1 MRHMDRTLAGRVRTT
16 KIVVALAGAAG
27 LRAALGRIS
36 QKRLYVAVNAESG
49 MERSFKKEVDALR
62 LGAGETFRGEG
73 ILAVTKALLQSG
85 VSYVGGYQGA
95 PVSHLLDVMVDAE
108 DLLSDLGVHLETCT
122 NEAAAA
128 AMLGASI
135 NYPLRGAVT
144 WKSIVGTN
152 VAADALSN
160 LASPGVI
167 GGALIV
173 LGEDYGEGAS
183 VIQERS
189 YAYAMKSSIWLLD
202 PRPDL
207 PTIVHM
213 VEKGFE
219 LSEASHAPV
228 MLDLRVRACHVTGE
242 FLAKDNKRGAFSGQ
256 HRLEGPPRF
265 DYGRLAHPPVI
276 FTQERLKIEERL
288 PAAQKFIREQKLN
301 EVIPGD
307 IDDIGIIVLGGLT
320 NGLLRALAR
329 LDLADLYGAS
339 RLPIYVLNVAYPLV
353 SEDVKDFCVGKRA
366 VLMVEEGSPEYVE
379 QQIGAILRNADIQTR
394 VLGKGCLPRS
404 GDYTSEAFIR
414 GLAAFLSETRPAG
427 IDADGVAARA
437 NAMLAHKAA
446 VSASIGDIP
455 PRPPN
460 FCTGCPE
467 RPVFAAIKLAQ
478 REIGPTHISA
488 DIGCHSFATFAPFS
502 LGNSILGYGM
512 SLASAAAV
520 GPNMKKR
527 LISIMGD
534 GGFWHNGL
542 ITGVASNMFNKGD
555 GVLIVMQNGYASATG
570 QQYLP
575 SSKANRSGSPTGMS
589 IEKTLR
595 SLGVTWLRTVRSYS
609 VAKMTATLMDAMRT
623 AERGLKVIIAD
634 GECMLARQRRIRA
647 ADAEKLD
654 RGERVVKT
662 RYGVDDE
669 ICTGDHSCIRLSGC
683 PSLTVKPNPDPLR
696 TDPVAAVIE
705 SCVGCGLCGEVAHAA
720 VLCPS
725 FYRADIVSNPN
736 WWDRTL
742 QKVRSTVIGSLSGV
756 GESAPS
762 PQGGEDRVRGLETLG
777 DTRTPSLQ
785 PSPPRGE
792 GVRSGAPR
800 LGAFPRPL
808 TIMIAALGGEGGGVL
823 TDWIVAAAASLGFP
837 VQSTSIPGVA
847 QRTGAT
853 TYHIEM
859 VPARAPSGAASGK
872 GRPILALAPGV
883 GDVDLVVASELMEA
897 GRAIVGGYVTPD
909 RTTTIASTS
918 RSYLVT
924 EKIAM
929 GDGRYDP
936 QRLET
941 AVEKNSKN
949 TLLLDLEAIAR
960 SSGAMINAVMLG
972 TIAATGGLPIPAEAF
987 EAAIRADGKAVQ
999 ANLRGFRA
1007 GLEAARA
1014 GSQRRADP
1022 RKRYLAP
1029 SSTLADLESEIAAV
1043 PEVARAFMTEGV
1055 RRLAAYQDLAY
1066 ARLYLDRLKPIRDAD
1081 AKAAAGGKLLAET
1094 ARHLAVRM
1102 SYEDVIRVAQVK
1114 IDPSRFARITRE
1126 MGVRP
1131 EQTFT
1136 VTEFLKPG
1144 VEEFCSVL
1152 PPWLARRILGLAERY
1167 PAFGRAHLAMAVNT
1181 RSIFGYLR
1189 FYVLAKLRGFRP
1201 KTFRF
1206 QQEQRAIEAWLRS
1219 IAQAAALS
1227 GELALEIAECARL
1240 IKGYGDTHA
1249 RGTGNYRLITSQV
1262 IAPALAGQMPARKAA
1277 DAIANARTAALLDPE
1292 GEALSQ
1298 CLADLAAPPVH
1309 AIAAE

>member
-1 MRHMDRTLAGRVRTT
+1 
-16 KIVVALAGAAG
+16 
-27 LRAALGRIS
+27 
-36 QKRLYVAVNAESG
+36 
-49 MERSFKKEVDALR
+49 MERSFKKEVAALR
-62 LGAGETFRGEG
+62 LGDGETFRGEG

-108 DLLSDLGVHLETCT
+108 DLLADLGVHVETCT

-173 LGEDYGEGAS
+173 LGEDFGEGAS

-207 PTIVHM
+207 PTIVDM

-242 FLAKDNKRGAFSGQ
+242 FLAKNNKRGAYSGQ
-256 HRLEGPPRF
+256 HRLAGPPRF
-265 DYGRLAHPPVI
+265 EYGRLAHPPVI

-288 PAAQKFIREQKLN
+288 PTAQKFIREQKLN

-307 IDDIGIIVLGGLT
+307 LSEIGIVVLGGLT
-320 NGLLRALAR
+320 NNLLRALAR

-339 RLPIYVLNVAYPLV
+339 RIPIYVLNVAYPLV
-353 SEDVKDFCVGKRA
+353 PEEVKDFCLGKRA
-366 VLMVEEGSPEYVE
+366 VLVVEEGSPEYVE
-379 QQIGAILRNADIQTR
+379 QQVNMILRGADIATR
-394 VLGKGCLPRS
+394 VLGKGCLARS
-404 GDYTSEAFIR
+404 GDYNSEALLR
-414 GLAAFLSETRPAG
+414 GIAAFLTQTHPTG
-427 IDADGVAARA
+427 IDADAVAKRA
-437 NAMLAHKAA
+437 EELLAHKPA
-446 VSASIGDIP
+446 VTADAGDIP
-455 PRPPN
+455 ARPPN

-467 RPVFAAIKLAQ
+467 RPVFAAIKLVQ

-520 GPNMKKR
+520 GPNMNKR
-527 LISIMGD
+527 PISIMGD

-575 SSKANRSGSPTGMS
+575 SSAANRSGTPTGIT

-609 VAKMTATLMDAMRT
+609 VAKMAETLKEAMRT

-647 ADAEKLD
+647 ADAEKLK

-662 RYGVDDE
+662 RFGVDDE

-696 TDPVAAVIE
+696 TDPVATVIE

-725 FYRADIVSNPN
+725 FYRTDVISNPN
-736 WWDRTL
+736 FWDRML
-742 QKVRSTVIGSLSGV
+742 HVMRSDVIQWLGGA
-756 GESAPS
+756 GKTAPS
-762 PQGGEDRVRGLETLG
+762 PQRGEGGVRGLGPAG
-777 DTRTPSLQ
+777 DPPKDSRTPSPQ
-785 PSPPRGE
+785 PSPLRGE
-792 GVRSGAPR
+792 GAHLAQPQSNA
-800 LGAFPRPL
+800 RPL
-808 TIMIAALGGEGGGVL
+808 TVLIAALGGEGGGVL
-823 TDWIVAAAASLGFP
+823 TDWIVAAAESQNFP

-853 TYHIEM
+853 TYHIEL
-859 VPARAPSGAASGK
+859 VPTPASK
-872 GRPILALAPGV
+872 SDKRRPVLALAPGI

-897 GRAIVGGYVTPD
+897 GRAIAGGFVTPD

-918 RSYLVT
+918 RSYLVV
-924 EKIAM
+924 EKMAM
-929 GDGRYDP
+929 GDGRYDQ
-936 QRLET
+936 QRLIQS
-941 AVEKNSKN
+941 VEKNSKS

-960 SSGAMINAVMLG
+960 EAGAMINAAMLG
-972 TIAATGGLPIPAEAF
+972 AIAGAGALPIPADAF
-987 EAAIRADGKAVQ
+987 EAAIRADGKAVE

-1007 GLEAARA
+1007 GFDAARG
-1014 GSQRRADP
+1014 GSHLRADP
-1022 RKRYLAP
+1022 TKRHHAP
-1029 SSTLADLESEIAAV
+1029 AASLADLESQIALM
-1043 PEVARAFMTEGV
+1043 PEAARAIMTEGV

-1066 ARLYLDRLKPIRDAD
+1066 ARLYLDRLGPIRDAD
-1081 AKAAAGGKLLAET
+1081 AKAGADGQLLAET

-1102 SYEDVIRVAQVK
+1102 SYEDVIRVAQAK
-1114 IDPSRFARITRE
+1114 IDPARFARIARE
-1126 MGVRP
+1126 MAIKP
-1131 EQTFT
+1131 DQPFAL
-1136 VTEFLKPG
+1136 TEFLKPG
-1144 VEEFCSVL
+1144 VEEFCSIL
-1152 PPWLARRILGLAERY
+1152 PPWLARPVLGFAERH
-1167 PAFGRAHLAMAVNT
+1167 AKFATVHWGMEINT
-1181 RSIFGYLR
+1181 ASLSGYLR
-1189 FYVLAKLRGFRP
+1189 FYILARLRRLRP
-1201 KTFRF
+1201 RTWRY
-1206 QQEQRAIEAWLRS
+1206 QEEQREIGNWLKLILR
-1219 IAQAAALS
+1219 AAPLS
-1227 GELALEIAECARL
+1227 AELAIEIAECARL
-1240 IKGYGDTHA
+1240 IKGYGDTHK
-1249 RGTGNYRLITSQV
+1249 RGCDNYRVIVAQV
-1262 IAPALAGQMPARKAA
+1262 IEPALAGQMPVRQAT
-1277 DAIANARTAALLDPE
+1277 DAIASARTAALLDPE
-1292 GEALSQ
+1292 GEALSK
-1298 CLADLAAPPVH
+1298 CLAALSSPPAH